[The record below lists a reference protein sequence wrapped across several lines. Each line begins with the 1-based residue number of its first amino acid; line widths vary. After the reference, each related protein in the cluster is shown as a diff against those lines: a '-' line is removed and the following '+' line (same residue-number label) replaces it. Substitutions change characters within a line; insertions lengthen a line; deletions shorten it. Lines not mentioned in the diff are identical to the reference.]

1 MMKHKWLL
9 MIYDSTIG
17 DLPVV
22 MDFDSAKDISKWIT
36 KNIHVAQTKWDNKSH
51 VCSIYLPEKGEQ

>member
-1 MMKHKWLL
+1 
-9 MIYDSTIG
+9 MIYDSKVG